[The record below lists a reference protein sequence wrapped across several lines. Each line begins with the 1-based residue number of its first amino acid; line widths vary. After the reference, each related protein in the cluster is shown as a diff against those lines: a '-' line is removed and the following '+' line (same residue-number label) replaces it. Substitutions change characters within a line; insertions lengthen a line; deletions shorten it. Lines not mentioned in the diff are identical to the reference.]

1 MKEKTVQKIKV
12 VSATNGSDF
21 ERKFNAASEELAD
34 YEPEVKLKDGDSFCA
49 YFMYSLYIRQPETT
63 EDQFSMQGYA
73 AHCCDCPFLEIGTD
87 ARRKT
92 FPCKFAKYG
101 ETRIDAPACARFY
114 EEAIKMMREACE
126 R

>member
-34 YEPEVKLKDGDSFCA
+34 YEPEVKLKDGDGFCA

-63 EDQFSMQGYA
+63 EDQFSMHGYA
-73 AHCCDCPFLEIGTD
+73 CHCCDCPFLEIGTD

-92 FPCKFAKYG
+92 FPCKYSAYG
-101 ETRIDAPACARFY
+101 ETRIDSPACARFY
-114 EEAIKMMREACE
+114 EEAVKLMREKAE